1 MASTPTTTVK
11 SKRAQQRAGT
21 GSATDELFAVSVHR
35 IAERFRRGREESGL
49 TLRQAAERAGLAPST
64 IQKIENHKI
73 VPSIAV
79 VVRLAH
85 ALNRRASYFIEDN
98 HQEQTD
104 VRLIERGQGRRLTTD
119 DAPVA
124 VEQIAEPLVNP
135 RMEAFQLTI
144 QPGGRIG
151 GIEALSYRGAEVS
164 TSPIVAGQTVLL
176 GAKDGRVFGLDA
188 QTGAIQWSFRTGDD
202 ELSGSPVVV
211 GDTIYVASR
220 NGTRDA
226 MGGGGGEDAGAG

>member
-1 MASTPTTTVK
+1 MTSTPTTTVE
-11 SKRAQQRAGT
+11 SKRVQQRAGT

-35 IAERFRRGREESGL
+35 IAERFRRGREELGL

-104 VRLIERGQGRRLTTD
+104 VRLIERGHGRQLTKD

-124 VEQIAEPLVNP
+124 VEQIADPLVNP

-144 QPGGRIG
+144 QPGGQSG
-151 GIEALSYRGAEVS
+151 EIESMIYRGEEIVICKKGKLRFELRGQEYLL
-164 TSPIVAGQTVLL
+164 SP
-176 GAKDGRVFGLDA
+176 
-188 QTGAIQWSFRTGDD
+188 
-202 ELSGSPVVV
+202 
-211 GDTIYVASR
+211 GDTLHLKGDIPHGWENPGSHEAVIIIVCAFSYS
-220 NGTRDA
+220 
-226 MGGGGGEDAGAG
+226 

>member
-104 VRLIERGQGRRLTTD
+104 VRLIERGHGRRLTTD

-135 RMEAFQLTI
+135 RMEAFQITI
-144 QPGGRIG
+144 QPGGQSG
-151 GIEALSYRGAEVS
+151 EIESMIYRGEEIVICKKGKLRFELRGQEYFL
-164 TSPIVAGQTVLL
+164 SP
-176 GAKDGRVFGLDA
+176 
-188 QTGAIQWSFRTGDD
+188 
-202 ELSGSPVVV
+202 
-211 GDTIYVASR
+211 GDTLHLKGDIPHGWENHGSQEAVIIIVCAFSYS
-220 NGTRDA
+220 
-226 MGGGGGEDAGAG
+226 

>member
-1 MASTPTTTVK
+1 MTNTRSTAIAT
-11 SKRAQQRAGT
+11 KRAKQRAGT
-21 GSATDELFAVSVHR
+21 GSAPDEQFTVSVHR
-35 IAERFRRGREESGL
+35 IAERFRRGREEAGL
-49 TLRQAAERAGLAPST
+49 TLREAAERAGLAPST

-104 VRLIERGQGRRLTTD
+104 VRLIERGHGRRLTTD

-135 RMEAFQLTI
+135 RREAYQLTV
-144 QPGGRIG
+144 QPGGQSG
-151 GIEALSYRGAEVS
+151 EIESMIYRGEEIVICKKGKLRFELRGQEYFL
-164 TSPIVAGQTVLL
+164 SPCDTLHL
-176 GAKDGRVFGLDA
+176 K
-188 QTGAIQWSFRTGDD
+188 GDIPHGW
-202 ELSGSPVVV
+202 ENHGSQEAV
-211 GDTIYVASR
+211 IIIICAFSYS
-220 NGTRDA
+220 
-226 MGGGGGEDAGAG
+226 

>member
-1 MASTPTTTVK
+1 MTSTPTTAVET
-11 SKRAQQRAGT
+11 KRAQHQPGT
-21 GSATDELFAVSVHR
+21 GSAADELFAVSVHR

-85 ALNRRASYFIEDN
+85 ALNRRASYFIEDD

-104 VRLIERGQGRRLTTD
+104 VRLIERGHGRRLTTD

-124 VEQIAEPLVNP
+124 IEQIAEPLVNP
-135 RMEAFQLTI
+135 RMEAYLLTV
-144 QPGGRIG
+144 QPGGQSG
-151 GIEALSYRGAEVS
+151 EIESMIYRGEEIIHCKRGKLRFELRGQKYFL
-164 TSPIVAGQTVLL
+164 SP
-176 GAKDGRVFGLDA
+176 
-188 QTGAIQWSFRTGDD
+188 
-202 ELSGSPVVV
+202 
-211 GDTIYVASR
+211 GDTLHLKGDIPHGWENHGSQEAVIIIVCACSYS
-220 NGTRDA
+220 
-226 MGGGGGEDAGAG
+226 

>member
-1 MASTPTTTVK
+1 MTSTPTTTVE
-11 SKRAQQRAGT
+11 SKRVQQRAGT

-35 IAERFRRGREESGL
+35 IAERFRRGREELGL

-104 VRLIERGQGRRLTTD
+104 VRLIERGHGRQLTKD

-144 QPGGRIG
+144 QPGGQSG
-151 GIEALSYRGAEVS
+151 EIESMIYRGEEIVICKKGKLRFELRGQEYLL
-164 TSPIVAGQTVLL
+164 SP
-176 GAKDGRVFGLDA
+176 
-188 QTGAIQWSFRTGDD
+188 
-202 ELSGSPVVV
+202 
-211 GDTIYVASR
+211 GDTLHLKGDIPHGWENPGSHEAVIIIVCAFSYS
-220 NGTRDA
+220 
-226 MGGGGGEDAGAG
+226 